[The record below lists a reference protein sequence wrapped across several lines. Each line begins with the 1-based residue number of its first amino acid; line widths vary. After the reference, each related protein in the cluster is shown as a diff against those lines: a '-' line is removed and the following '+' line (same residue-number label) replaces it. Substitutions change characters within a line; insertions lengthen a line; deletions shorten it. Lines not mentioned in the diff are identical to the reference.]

1 VSSTGPSR
9 RISINDELKFA
20 LAGQLPEYLKRQRWF
35 GAKARTIESA
45 QVAHVIAVPS
55 DRFEAYFLIVD
66 VEFASGA
73 GQTYVV
79 PLIRVQDTAAGSAAD
94 HATLKVRS
102 ESGGGELQFADALSN
117 SDFLWALLDMIGN
130 NSVLQGATSEI
141 RGSRTQE
148 FVRLRP
154 SSHSGI
160 LPKLLKGE
168 QSNSSIIY
176 GDRLI
181 LKIIRR
187 LEEGINP
194 DLEMLAF
201 LSEEAHFKNV
211 PPLAGSLEYQPKD
224 GNVATLGILQGFVPN
239 QGDAWRFTM
248 DALLAFWKKVAQST
262 DEPSPSAAQQ
272 LIGPYL
278 DAARTLAVRTA
289 EMHITLA
296 SARNN
301 PALAP
306 ERFTLAFQHAFESS
320 ALELTARNFE
330 LLREKLR
337 ELPANARQQAED
349 LLARQGDI
357 ERRFKEVLRDPIEAM
372 RTRIHGDYHLGQ
384 VLYTGDDFI
393 IIDFEGEP
401 SRHLS
406 ERRIKR
412 SPLQDVAGMIR
423 SFHYAPYASLL
434 GATGGDAVREDQLAR
449 LIPWAE
455 AWAESVKDVF
465 LKSYLDRSGAAVYLP
480 PPGADFSRL
489 LEIYL
494 LDKAIYELGYELNN
508 RPTWIGIPIA
518 GIAALLK
525 GDRVWS

>member
-1 VSSTGPSR
+1 V
-9 RISINDELKFA
+9 
-20 LAGQLPEYLKRQRWF
+20 
-35 GAKARTIESA
+35 
-45 QVAHVIAVPS
+45 
-55 DRFEAYFLIVD
+55 
-66 VEFASGA
+66 
-73 GQTYVV
+73 
-79 PLIRVQDTAAGSAAD
+79 
-94 HATLKVRS
+94 
-102 ESGGGELQFADALSN
+102 
-117 SDFLWALLDMIGN
+117 IGN
-130 NSVLQGATSEI
+130 NSVLQGTTSEI
-141 RGSRTQE
+141 RGARTQE

-154 SSHSGI
+154 SSNSAI
-160 LPKLLKGE
+160 QPKLLKGE
-168 QSNSSIIY
+168 QSNSSIVY

-248 DALLAFWKKVAQST
+248 DALAAFWKKVAQST
-262 DEPSPSAAQQ
+262 DQHSPSAAQQ
-272 LIGPYL
+272 LVGPYL

-289 EMHITLA
+289 EMHIALA
-296 SARNN
+296 SAQKN
-301 PALAP
+301 PAFAP
-306 ERFTLAFQHAFESS
+306 ERFTPAFQHAFESS
-320 ALELTARNFE
+320 ALELTMRNFE
-330 LLREKLR
+330 LLREKLP
-337 ELPANARQQAED
+337 ELPGNVRRQAED
-349 LLARQGDI
+349 LLARQADI
-357 ERRFKEVLRDPIEAM
+357 ERRFKEVLRDPIQAE

-401 SRHLS
+401 SRHLN

-434 GATGGDAVREDQLAR
+434 GATGGDAVRGDQVER

-455 AWAESVKDVF
+455 AWAKAVKDVF
-465 LKSYLDRSGAAVYLP
+465 LNSYLNRSGATAYMP
-480 PPGADFSRL
+480 PPGEGFSRL

-494 LDKAIYELGYELNN
+494 LEKAIYELGYELNN
-508 RPTWIGIPIA
+508 RPTWVGIPVA
-518 GIAALLK
+518 GISALLK
-525 GDRVWS
+525 GNRV